1 MNEISPA
8 TCQTLLYPFKDI
20 LCYRGSVVYCVFI
33 LIFMVEKI
41 EAEIINL
48 QNVTQLLR
56 SGAETCTKS
65 SSQQNPISS
74 DSGASALKRNG

>member
-1 MNEISPA
+1 
-8 TCQTLLYPFKDI
+8 
-20 LCYRGSVVYCVFI
+20 
-33 LIFMVEKI
+33 MVEKI

-48 QNVTQLLR
+48 QNVIQLLS

-65 SSQQNPISS
+65 SSQQNPISF